1 MLPPLNICPSLTSDG
16 DRGKKL
22 MKVKVL
28 QHVGYNPVLIIIEN
42 DFLMNKVQQNVDNFV
57 YSCCF
62 FRLTLDTLIYK
73 TRI

>member
-42 DFLMNKVQQNVDNFV
+42 DFLVDKVQQNVDNF
-57 YSCCF
+57 
-62 FRLTLDTLIYK
+62 I
-73 TRI
+73 

>member
-16 DRGKKL
+16 DRL

-42 DFLMNKVQQNVDNFV
+42 DLFVDKVQQNVDNFV
-57 YSCCF
+57 
-62 FRLTLDTLIYK
+62 
-73 TRI
+73 

>member
-57 YSCCF
+57 YSCGF
-62 FRLTLDTLIYK
+62 FRLTFTLIYK